1 MPAKDDDIGDLW
13 GQVFNDIF
21 HQFKTTV
28 PIPYQVDNCRHD
40 GDGVKQDLSIIVG
53 HSEDVNEFHR
63 GDGNEYGTEGE
74 FGQEKER
81 PRYSPEISN
90 WFNVLSK
97 GVL

>member
-1 MPAKDDDIGDLW
+1 MNFG
-13 GQVFNDIF
+13 FF
-21 HQFKTTV
+21 
-28 PIPYQVDNCRHD
+28 PIPYQVNNCRHD

-90 WFNVLSK
+90 CFNVRSK
-97 GVL
+97 GVLYDALQQRLL

>member
-1 MPAKDDDIGDLW
+1 MPAKDDDIGDL
-13 GQVFNDIF
+13 QDNFLTMLFTNLRL
-21 HQFKTTV
+21 V
-28 PIPYQVDNCRHD
+28 PIPYQVNYCRHD
-40 GDGVKQDLSIIVG
+40 GDGVKQDPSIIVG

-90 WFNVLSK
+90 
-97 GVL
+97 